1 MVFKRKYPKP
11 NIPEEG
17 LNELKRIRSSRK
29 DEKRRVIRASII
41 LDYLDGY
48 SDDRIASRI
57 GINKNTV
64 KNCLSKLRE
73 FGVEAALND
82 LPRPGKP
89 RTITD
94 EDRSWILNL
103 ACTKPLDYGYP
114 DELWSY
120 TLMTDHIRKN
130 RDSMINVSRS
140 TVFEI
145 LNEAE
150 IRPHKVRYY
159 VEKRDE
165 DFDRKMAVVLHVY
178 KEVDMINNGVII
190 PDLKDTITIS
200 FDEKPGIQAIS
211 LTSEELPPVPGKHP
225 SVTRDYEYKRLGTLS
240 LLAGID
246 LHTGSVTETVS
257 RTHNS
262 DDFIL
267 FLKKLDSSYPEEKK
281 IRLIL
286 DNLKVHTSR
295 KTKEYLLT
303 VPNRFE
309 FVFTPKHGS
318 WLNIV
323 EILFSKLARTM
334 LREIR
339 VKTVEELKNRI
350 DQYFQEI
357 NKSPVIFRW
366 KYKMDETTIA

>member
-11 NIPEEG
+11 DISEE
-17 LNELKRIRSSRK
+17 ELKELRRIRSSTK
-29 DEKRRVIRASII
+29 EEKRRVIRASII

-48 SDDRIASRI
+48 SDDRIAARN
-57 GINKNTV
+57 GVNKNTV
-64 KNCLSKLRE
+64 KKCLSKLRE
-73 FGVEAALND
+73 FGMETALND

-89 RTITD
+89 RKITD
-94 EDRSWILNL
+94 DDKSWVLNL
-103 ACTKPLDYGYP
+103 ACTKPSEHGYP

-120 TLMTDHIRKN
+120 TLMTDHIRKSRSSLKN
-130 RDSMINVSRS
+130 MSRS

-159 VEKRDE
+159 VEKRDP
-165 DFDRKMAVVLHVY
+165 DFEEKMATVLHVY
-178 KEVDMINNGVII
+178 REVDMINNDVII
-190 PDLKDTITIS
+190 PELKDTITIS
-200 FDEKPGIQAIS
+200 FDEKPGMQAIS
-211 LTSEELPPVPGKHP
+211 MTSEELPPVPGKHP

-246 LHTGSVTETVS
+246 LHNGIVTETVS

-262 DDFIL
+262 NDFIA
-267 FLKKLDSSYPEEKK
+267 FLKKLDSSYPGGKK

-286 DNLKVHTSR
+286 DNLRVHTST
-295 KTKEYLLT
+295 KTREYLQT

-309 FVFTPKHGS
+309 FVFTPKYGS

-323 EILFSKLARTM
+323 EMLFSKLARTM

-339 VKTVEELKNRI
+339 VKTVDELKNRI
-350 DQYFQEI
+350 EQYFQEI

-366 KYKMDETTIA
+366 KYKMDEITLA

>member
-1 MVFKRKYPKP
+1 M
-11 NIPEEG
+11 
-17 LNELKRIRSSRK
+17 
-29 DEKRRVIRASII
+29 IRASII

-48 SDDRIASRI
+48 SDDRIASRN

-89 RTITD
+89 RKITD
-94 EDRSWILNL
+94 DDRSWILNL

-120 TLMTDHIRKN
+120 TIMTDHIRKN
-130 RDSMINVSRS
+130 RDSLSNVSRS

-165 DFDRKMAVVLHVY
+165 DFVRKMAVVLHVY

-190 PDLKDTITIS
+190 PELKDTVTIS
-200 FDEKPGIQAIS
+200 FDEKPGMQAIS
-211 LTSEELPPVPGKHP
+211 PTSKELPPVPGKHP

>member
-11 NIPEEG
+11 DISEE
-17 LNELKRIRSSRK
+17 ELKELRRIRSSTK
-29 DEKRRVIRASII
+29 EEKRRVIRASII

-48 SDDRIASRI
+48 SDDRIAARN
-57 GINKNTV
+57 GVNKNTV
-64 KNCLSKLRE
+64 KKCLSKLRE
-73 FGVEAALND
+73 FGMETALND

-89 RTITD
+89 RKITD
-94 EDRSWILNL
+94 DDKSWVLNL
-103 ACTKPLDYGYP
+103 ACTKPSEHGYP

-120 TLMTDHIRKN
+120 TLMTDHIRKSRSSLKN
-130 RDSMINVSRS
+130 MSRS

-159 VEKRDE
+159 VEKRDP
-165 DFDRKMAVVLHVY
+165 DFEEKMATVLHVY
-178 KEVDMINNGVII
+178 REVDMINNDVII
-190 PDLKDTITIS
+190 PELKDTITIS
-200 FDEKPGIQAIS
+200 FDEKPGMQAIS
-211 LTSEELPPVPGKHP
+211 MTSEELPPVPGKHP

-246 LHTGSVTETVS
+246 LHNGIVTETVS

-262 DDFIL
+262 NDFIA
-267 FLKKLDSSYPEEKK
+267 FLKKLDSSYPGGKK

-286 DNLKVHTSR
+286 DNLRVHTST
-295 KTKEYLLT
+295 KTREYLLT

-323 EILFSKLARTM
+323 EMLFSKLARTM

-339 VKTVEELKNRI
+339 VKTVDELKNRI
-350 DQYFQEI
+350 EQYFQEI

-366 KYKMDETTIA
+366 KYKMDEIIIA

>member
-1 MVFKRKYPKP
+1 M
-11 NIPEEG
+11 E
-17 LNELKRIRSSRK
+17 
-29 DEKRRVIRASII
+29 
-41 LDYLDGY
+41 
-48 SDDRIASRI
+48 
-57 GINKNTV
+57 T
-64 KNCLSKLRE
+64 
-73 FGVEAALND
+73 ALND

-89 RTITD
+89 RKITD
-94 EDRSWILNL
+94 DDKSWVLNL
-103 ACTKPLDYGYP
+103 ACTKPSEHGYP

-120 TLMTDHIRKN
+120 TLMTDHIRKSRSSLKN
-130 RDSMINVSRS
+130 MSRS

-159 VEKRDE
+159 VEKRDP
-165 DFDRKMAVVLHVY
+165 DFEEKMATVLHVY
-178 KEVDMINNGVII
+178 REVDMINNDVII
-190 PDLKDTITIS
+190 PELKDTITIS
-200 FDEKPGIQAIS
+200 FDEKPGMQAIS
-211 LTSEELPPVPGKHP
+211 MTSEELPPVPGKHP

-246 LHTGSVTETVS
+246 LHNGIVTETVS

-262 DDFIL
+262 NDFIA
-267 FLKKLDSSYPEEKK
+267 FLKKLDSSYPGGKK

-286 DNLKVHTSR
+286 DNLRVHTST
-295 KTKEYLLT
+295 KTREYLLT

-323 EILFSKLARTM
+323 EMLFSKLARTM

-339 VKTVEELKNRI
+339 VKTVDELKNRI
-350 DQYFQEI
+350 EQYFQEI

-366 KYKMDETTIA
+366 KYKMDEITIA

>member
-11 NIPEEG
+11 DISEEE
-17 LNELKRIRSSRK
+17 LKELKRIRSSTK
-29 DEKRRVIRASII
+29 EEKRRVIRASII

-48 SDDRIASRI
+48 SDDRIAARN
-57 GINKNTV
+57 GVNKNTV
-64 KNCLSKLRE
+64 KKCLSKLRE
-73 FGVEAALND
+73 FGMETALND

-89 RTITD
+89 RKITD
-94 EDRSWILNL
+94 EDKSWVLNL
-103 ACTKPLDYGYP
+103 ACTKPSEHGYP

-120 TLMTDHIRKN
+120 TLMTDHIRKSRSSLKN
-130 RDSMINVSRS
+130 MSRS

-159 VEKRDE
+159 VEKRDP
-165 DFDRKMAVVLHVY
+165 DFEEKMATVLHVY
-178 KEVDMINNGVII
+178 REVDMINNGVII
-190 PDLKDTITIS
+190 PELKDTITIS
-200 FDEKPGIQAIS
+200 FDEKPGMQAIS
-211 LTSEELPPVPGKHP
+211 MTSEELPPVPGKHP

-246 LHTGSVTETVS
+246 LHNGVVTETVS

-262 DDFIL
+262 NDFIA
-267 FLKKLDSSYPEEKK
+267 FLKKLDSSYPREKR

-286 DNLKVHTSR
+286 DNLRVHTST
-295 KTKEYLLT
+295 KTREYLLT

-323 EILFSKLARTM
+323 EMLFSKLARTM

-339 VKTVEELKNRI
+339 VKTVDELKNRI
-350 DQYFQEI
+350 EQYFQEI

-366 KYKMDETTIA
+366 KYKMDEIIIA

>member
-1 MVFKRKYPKP
+1 MVFRRKYPKP
-11 NIPEEG
+11 NIPEEE

-41 LDYLDGY
+41 IDYLDGY
-48 SDDRIASRI
+48 SDDRIASRN

-120 TLMTDHIRKN
+120 TIMTDHIRKN
-130 RDSMINVSRS
+130 RDSLSNVSRS
-140 TVFEI
+140 AVFEI

-159 VEKRDE
+159 VEKRDG

-178 KEVDMINNGVII
+178 REVDMINNGVII
-190 PDLKDTITIS
+190 PELKDTITIS
-200 FDEKPGIQAIS
+200 FDEKPGMQAIS
-211 LTSEELPPVPGKHP
+211 LTSKELPPVPGNHP
-225 SVTRDYEYKRLGTLS
+225 SVTRDYEYRRPGTLS

-262 DDFIL
+262 DDFIS
-267 FLKKLDSSYPEEKK
+267 FLKKLDSSYPEDKK

-323 EILFSKLARTM
+323 EMLFSKLARTM

-350 DQYFQEI
+350 DQYFEEI

>member
-11 NIPEEG
+11 DISEE
-17 LNELKRIRSSRK
+17 ELKELRRIRSSTK
-29 DEKRRVIRASII
+29 EEKRRVIRASII

-48 SDDRIASRI
+48 SDDRIAARN
-57 GINKNTV
+57 GVNKNTV
-64 KNCLSKLRE
+64 KKCLSKLRE
-73 FGVEAALND
+73 FGMETALND

-89 RTITD
+89 RKITD
-94 EDRSWILNL
+94 DDKSWVLNL
-103 ACTKPLDYGYP
+103 ACTKPSEHGYP

-120 TLMTDHIRKN
+120 TLMTDHIRKSRSSLKN
-130 RDSMINVSRS
+130 MSRS

-159 VEKRDE
+159 VEKRDP
-165 DFDRKMAVVLHVY
+165 DFEEKMATVLHVY
-178 KEVDMINNGVII
+178 REVDMINNDVII
-190 PDLKDTITIS
+190 PELKDTITIS
-200 FDEKPGIQAIS
+200 FDEKPGMQAIS
-211 LTSEELPPVPGKHP
+211 MTSEELPPVPGKHP

-246 LHTGSVTETVS
+246 LHNGIVTETVS

-262 DDFIL
+262 NDFIA
-267 FLKKLDSSYPEEKK
+267 FLKKLDSSYPGGKK

-286 DNLKVHTSR
+286 DNLRVHTST
-295 KTKEYLLT
+295 KTREYLLT

-323 EILFSKLARTM
+323 EMLFSKLARTM

-339 VKTVEELKNRI
+339 VKTVDELKNRI
-350 DQYFQEI
+350 EQYFQEI

-366 KYKMDETTIA
+366 KYKMDEITLA